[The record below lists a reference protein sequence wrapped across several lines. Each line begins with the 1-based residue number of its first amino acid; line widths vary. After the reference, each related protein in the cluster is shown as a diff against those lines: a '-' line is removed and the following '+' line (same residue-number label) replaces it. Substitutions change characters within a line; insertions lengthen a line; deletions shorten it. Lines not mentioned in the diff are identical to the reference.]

1 MNNKTKYEENVKWE
15 YSFELAKE
23 VFDAITKGT
32 SNGRKR
38 VLLSLTS
45 INVFSFPLH
54 NKKLMSSDKLLKI
67 FILKRL
73 EITIPT
79 FSQKLKNKVLNSSD
93 TIEQLFTNNE
103 RLYIFIEGIDL
114 YRNRELQQNLV

>member
-114 YRNRELQQNLV
+114 YRNKELQQNLV